1 MVYGWVFR
9 VDHPVLLKSRDWI
22 SSIGA
27 RTPDSVFLALSVLPI
42 VVALTWGTIFD
53 DGAHVV
59 FSAARNLAAGR
70 EWAYGLAME
79 GVYAPVSAPIYTL
92 ALAGLARLGA
102 PPSQVVLVS
111 SALGWTALCWALYC
125 FVRISEGPWAAGLA
139 LALAVSSP
147 VLLSAL
153 GSAAIWAVAWFW
165 LAALAGLRKRWL
177 LFDVALVWML
187 LTHSSTLALALLLV
201 GWKWSV
207 SRRFP
212 LGASVVVAGL
222 GLGWLWL
229 ALRTWGVG
237 VLRPSWMEGRLWLN
251 HLLRESQL
259 YWLYLPLMSLGAL
272 AVRKMR
278 SHRGL
283 LCVAVVLWWGLALTG
298 AGPTAQAGAAT
309 VTFLLS
315 TFGIAWA
322 VRWVQG
328 RELSGLREH
337 TLGVGLSVL
346 VSVLLLYAQLVSFGL
361 SYRERP
367 TERRALERY
376 LGAWLDAHNPSGQAV
391 LGSGH
396 IDYPTELP
404 VLLWEARSGG
414 QADLSALL
422 DVLRVD
428 TPGYVIAE
436 RTIPWDR
443 LVRSGW
449 FGERYERALVFSAPH
464 DATSSFTVW
473 RYRAGGF
480 DRGGAHPVDVALTD
494 GIRLTGARYWPEQI
508 KPGDAVFVTLSL
520 QATRP
525 VSTAV
530 RSIVRVLSLLDGVNY
545 AQQDVLTPHS
555 VPVDW
560 WRTGQT
566 IDERYVLTTTT
577 DTPVGAYHL
586 DVFVLGEEERRQV
599 LGYVAVPWQ
608 GVTAAMTPVG
618 ALLSD
623 EIELLGYEA
632 AERWERGTA
641 HEVTL
646 YWHGAERPRED
657 YTVFVHL
664 VGPDGQAVAGHDG
677 QPMEGTYPTRA
688 WSPGDT
694 IPDTHRLAL
703 EPDLAPGYYTLQ
715 VGMYRRPSLERLP
728 IWDAD
733 GVAQADGLLVLQTIE
748 VR

>member
-1 MVYGWVFR
+1 M
-9 VDHPVLLKSRDWI
+9 
-22 SSIGA
+22 
-27 RTPDSVFLALSVLPI
+27 
-42 VVALTWGTIFD
+42 
-53 DGAHVV
+53 
-59 FSAARNLAAGR
+59 
-70 EWAYGLAME
+70 
-79 GVYAPVSAPIYTL
+79 
-92 ALAGLARLGA
+92 
-102 PPSQVVLVS
+102 
-111 SALGWTALCWALYC
+111 
-125 FVRISEGPWAAGLA
+125 
-139 LALAVSSP
+139 
-147 VLLSAL
+147 
-153 GSAAIWAVAWFW
+153 
-165 LAALAGLRKRWL
+165 
-177 LFDVALVWML
+177 
-187 LTHSSTLALALLLV
+187 
-201 GWKWSV
+201 
-207 SRRFP
+207 
-212 LGASVVVAGL
+212 
-222 GLGWLWL
+222 
-229 ALRTWGVG
+229 
-237 VLRPSWMEGRLWLN
+237 
-251 HLLRESQL
+251 
-259 YWLYLPLMSLGAL
+259 
-272 AVRKMR
+272 
-278 SHRGL
+278 
-283 LCVAVVLWWGLALTG
+283 
-298 AGPTAQAGAAT
+298 
-309 VTFLLS
+309 
-315 TFGIAWA
+315 
-322 VRWVQG
+322 
-328 RELSGLREH
+328 
-337 TLGVGLSVL
+337 
-346 VSVLLLYAQLVSFGL
+346 
-361 SYRERP
+361 
-367 TERRALERY
+367 
-376 LGAWLDAHNPSGQAV
+376 
-391 LGSGH
+391 
-396 IDYPTELP
+396 
-404 VLLWEARSGG
+404 
-414 QADLSALL
+414 
-422 DVLRVD
+422 
-428 TPGYVIAE
+428 
-436 RTIPWDR
+436 
-443 LVRSGW
+443 
-449 FGERYERALVFSAPH
+449 
-464 DATSSFTVW
+464 
-473 RYRAGGF
+473 
-480 DRGGAHPVDVALTD
+480 DVALTD

-646 YWHGAERPRED
+646 YWNGAERPRED

-677 QPMEGTYPTRA
+677 RPMEGTYPTRA